1 MSHQPSVQ
9 PRPLDAVISDLEAAI
24 DAWDCPKEQSQ
35 RETRYE
41 VRSLKSML
49 QSLSV
54 EVQFEIYQCRI
65 YDTLVL
71 QVRLFMYMIF
81 YYIYFLF
88 LVKGNE

>member
-1 MSHQPSVQ
+1 MSRQPEEH
-9 PRPLDAVISDLEAAI
+9 PHWLDAVISDIEAAI

-54 EVQFEIYQCRI
+54 EV
-65 YDTLVL
+65 
-71 QVRLFMYMIF
+71 
-81 YYIYFLF
+81 
-88 LVKGNE
+88 